1 MTMVCAALIEIFG
14 AGVLKIES
22 KKFFLA

>member
-1 MTMVCAALIEIFG
+1 MAMVCAALIEIFG

-22 KKFFLA
+22 KKLFLA